1 LIFFSEKAYFLK
13 QSIQSPTI
21 NYATQMPEDASTTQT
36 APAILQNAR
45 VKKASKTKGISKTR
59 KARPLKNLDIAVLQ
73 SRLQELQK
81 RVRTAECKMTLL
93 KEKLV
98 VHEDEAATRAA
109 LPAEGLAAKG
119 DENVEMT
126 ETPAE

>member
-1 LIFFSEKAYFLK
+1 
-13 QSIQSPTI
+13 
-21 NYATQMPEDASTTQT
+21 MPEDASTTQT

-45 VKKASKTKGISKTR
+45 VKKASKTKGVGKTR

-109 LPAEGLAAKG
+109 LPVDTSEATG
-119 DENVEMT
+119 DESAEMT
-126 ETPAE
+126 DTPAA

>member
-1 LIFFSEKAYFLK
+1 
-13 QSIQSPTI
+13 
-21 NYATQMPEDASTTQT
+21 MPEDASTTQT

-109 LPAEGLAAKG
+109 LPAEGLADKG